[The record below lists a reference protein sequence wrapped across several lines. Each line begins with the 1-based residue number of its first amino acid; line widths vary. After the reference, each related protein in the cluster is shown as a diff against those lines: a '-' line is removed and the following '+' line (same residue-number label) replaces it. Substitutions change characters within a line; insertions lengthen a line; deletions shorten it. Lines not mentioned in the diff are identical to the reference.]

1 MNESLRL
8 SYLGVRLKQFIQWIV
23 SELLLLFKL
32 SLPIKFSHENVFRVA
47 VRIIVYS
54 LPLFTIVC
62 LLIVL
67 LRCVIDVRLI

>member
-8 SYLGVRLKQFIQWIV
+8 GYMRMRLKQLIEWIV

-32 SLPIKFSHENVFRVA
+32 SLAIKFSHENVFRVA
-47 VRIIVYS
+47 IRVIVHS
-54 LPLFTIVC
+54 LTLLTIVL

-67 LRCVIDVRLI
+67 R